1 LRELYLCNEEQRLD
15 LGSNVQLR
23 EVKKD
28 EQWAFVRDYRR
39 MVNRSLVHQ
48 SLRPSNEIKKIEEA
62 HLDSHAALQ
71 DVLSANAGGGFS
83 LALVVGT

>member
-1 LRELYLCNEEQRLD
+1 
-15 LGSNVQLR
+15 
-23 EVKKD
+23 
-28 EQWAFVRDYRR
+28 

-48 SLRPSNEIKKIEEA
+48 SLRPSNAIKKIEEA